1 MFDFFAH
8 LLFLGGGNVD
18 NFDGTTT
25 VKVTSRDIA
34 EIVQALSIL
43 DNGDQV
49 ILEALIDQLL
59 MNTIHTQEA
68 FNADAYLTI
77 LESACNMLET
87 VSPTISHA
95 CSKAHSLSM
104 KSYFR

>member
-18 NFDGTTT
+18 NFDGATTI
-25 VKVTSRDIA
+25 KVTSRDIA

-43 DNGDQV
+43 DTGDQV

-59 MNTIHTQEA
+59 MNTIHT
-68 FNADAYLTI
+68 
-77 LESACNMLET
+77 
-87 VSPTISHA
+87 
-95 CSKAHSLSM
+95 
-104 KSYFR
+104 